1 MLVAA
6 ILFDLHH
13 TLTQLK
19 ESLQSLMRRISKEHG
34 LDLSHF
40 SDDELNEAFL
50 RAEEWLQE
58 YQVGENVDPSWGEL
72 PEHWVPAVGIAFET
86 LGFKDLSNDLLMS
99 IESKWKYVTTSTDFE
114 FFIEESIQAMVE
126 LHRRG
131 YQLGICTR
139 RHDNPIGVIERSGLQ
154 HVFSVVEWTGVPG
167 YAKPSPYT
175 LLRASQKLGVNPRLC
190 AFVGNYVGMDIKAA
204 IQAEMVPVL
213 LTWATPHEA
222 EKAPEGTILLESPL
236 ELLDIFEVPGTTLK
250 LPY

>member
-1 MLVAA
+1 MHIAA

-19 ESLQSLMRRISKEHG
+19 VSLQSLMRRISKEHG
-34 LDLSHF
+34 LDLSTF
-40 SDDELNEAFL
+40 SDDELNDAFL
-50 RAEEWLQE
+50 KADEWLQE
-58 YQVGENVDPSWGEL
+58 YQVKEDVEPSWGEL
-72 PEHWVPAVGIAFET
+72 PEHWIPAVGIAFET
-86 LGFKDLSNDLLMS
+86 LGLKELSDDLLLR
-99 IESKWKYVTTSTDFE
+99 IESKWKSVTTSTDFE
-114 FFIEESIQAMVE
+114 FFIEESIQAVNE

-154 HVFSVVEWTGVPG
+154 DIFSVVEWTGVPG

-190 AFVGNYVGMDIKAA
+190 AFVGNYVGADIKAA
-204 IQAEMVPVL
+204 IRAEMLPIL

-222 EKAPEGTILLESPL
+222 KKAPEGTILLDSPL
-236 ELLDIFEVPGTTLK
+236 ELLDIFMGPNTPLR
-250 LPY
+250 LPL